1 MYENIIIKKLM
12 PWVDHP
18 VRQQR
23 WHPMRTAILC
33 RLGPTTPRRQL
44 ARMFGIS
51 ENSIRQKA
59 KQLGIPLFTC
69 FEHYSKSD
77 LKFMR
82 DNQKTLTLAEIAH
95 HSGRSKDA
103 VRHAMLLRGWGIGR
117 CTGEK
122 HPMCKYP
129 DSDVELCRALHDDG
143 MAIPLIAEKME
154 VPYQTV
160 RSWVHFESRKTTEGI
175 THGKANHSLSPL

>member
-1 MYENIIIKKLM
+1 MPAMYENIIIKKMM
-12 PWVDHP
+12 PWADHP
-18 VRQQR
+18 IRQQR

-44 ARMFGIS
+44 AKMLGVS
-51 ENSIRQKA
+51 ENAIRQKA
-59 KQLGIPLFTC
+59 NQLGITLFTC
-69 FEHYSKSD
+69 FAPYSKND

-82 DNQKTLTLAEIAH
+82 ESQKTLTLAEIADH
-95 HSGRSKDA
+95 LGRSKDA
-103 VRHAMLLRGWGIGR
+103 LRHAMLLRGWATRKIA
-117 CTGEK
+117 GEK

-160 RSWVHFESRKTTEGI
+160 RSWVHFESRKTIGDI
-175 THGKANHSLSPL
+175 AS

>member
-1 MYENIIIKKLM
+1 MYENIIIKKIM
-12 PWVDHP
+12 PWADHP

-44 ARMFGIS
+44 AKMLGVS
-51 ENSIRQKA
+51 ENAIRQKA
-59 KQLGIPLFTC
+59 DQLGITLFTRYVP
-69 FEHYSKSD
+69 YSKND
-77 LKFMR
+77 LKFMYE
-82 DNQKTLTLAEIAH
+82 NHKTLTLAEIADH
-95 HSGRSKDA
+95 LGRNKDA
-103 VRHAMLLRGWGIGR
+103 LRHAMLLRGWATGKIA
-117 CTGEK
+117 GEK

-154 VPYQTV
+154 VPYRTV
-160 RSWVHFESRKTTEGI
+160 RSWIQFESRKTTEGI